1 MRIIKAVFIA
11 LILMTAIVPAAAAA
25 EPYNFLAIPAE
36 AQAVGMGRSYAA
48 VTDDPSAIYWNP
60 AGLAAMDSFGF
71 SLNYG
76 NLYGLG
82 LHHGMISAALPWGNG
97 NTIGINAIGMWP
109 SSSAAGMITTYP
121 KLAGTVADSSYG
133 LSLAYARRLGEHV
146 HLGIAAK
153 GFMQTL
159 GSQQTKGFGFDVGA
173 QFLIPLASTEAE
185 TDATGAVI
193 EKKTHHG
200 DLTIGLVAHDIYSLV
215 YQPDGSTKHQLFRP
229 VLGVAY
235 LTPDQRLTIS
245 AEAELRFTDKIH
257 ADWRFG
263 TEFKITDFLVARA
276 GVDNSYLTLG
286 AGLNYKGFTLDYAY
300 KMEQFWKVDTL
311 NASHY
316 VTFGYQF

>member
-1 MRIIKAVFIA
+1 MRIIKAIFVA
-11 LILMTAIVPAAAAA
+11 LIFMAAIAPAATAA

-36 AQAVGMGRSYAA
+36 AQAIGMGRAYAA
-48 VTDDPSAIYWNP
+48 VTDDASASYWNP

-82 LHHGMISAALPWGNG
+82 LHHGMINTALPWGNG
-97 NTIGINAIGMWP
+97 NTIGINAIGLWP
-109 SSSAAGMITTYP
+109 SSSATSMITTYP
-121 KLAGTVADSSYG
+121 NLAGTVADSSYG
-133 LSLAYARRLGEHV
+133 LTLAYGRRIGDYVRLGV
-146 HLGIAAK
+146 AAK
-153 GFMQTL
+153 GFMQSV
-159 GSQQTKGFGFDVGA
+159 GSQQTKGFGFDLGA
-173 QFLIPLASTEAE
+173 QFLVPITSTEAE
-185 TDATGAVI
+185 TDAAGAVT

-200 DLTIGLVAHDIYSLV
+200 DITIGVVAHDIYSLI
-215 YQPDGSTKHQLFRP
+215 YQPDGSTTHQLFRP

-263 TEFKITDFLVARA
+263 TEFKITDFMVARA
-276 GVDNSYLTLG
+276 GVDNSFLTLG
-286 AGLNYKGFTLDYAY
+286 VGFNYQGFTLDYAY
-300 KMEQFWKVDTL
+300 KMDQFTNVEAL

-316 VTFGYQF
+316 VTMGYKF